1 MIRTL
6 LYLLIF
12 ILFFACNNQD
22 TKSLIIANTQDSL
35 FEKVHLTYAKG
46 FEIAKRKDITI
57 IKVKNPWQSADNI
70 VYQYVLA
77 DSSIVIPSELKQYTI
92 IRTPIKRVVCLST
105 THLAFIDCISVNKTV
120 VGVSGSDFV
129 YNDYFRKQI
138 DQKKIIDV
146 GYDQNLNYE
155 LVLSLKP
162 DLVIA
167 YGVGGEISGYMN
179 KLKDLGINVVINA
192 EYLEENA
199 LAKAE
204 WIKFIAAFYNQ
215 SEKADSLFNDIA
227 SQYNDLLKIVKQ
239 KKSTPIVMTGLPWK
253 GSWYVPGGNSYLSHL
268 ISDAGGTYLFKDN
281 DSRQSIPLTLENVFS
296 KAQNA
301 DIWINSDQAKSIND
315 ILNIDERLA
324 KLKILKSKEIYNNN
338 ARLNRFGG
346 NDYWESGIVNPHIIL
361 KDMIKIFHP
370 FLMKEHEFVYYKKI
384 EN

>member
-1 MIRTL
+1 MVRTL
-6 LYLLIF
+6 LCLLVLIS
-12 ILFFACNNQD
+12 FFACNNQD
-22 TKSLIIANTQDSL
+22 TKSLITVTTQDSL
-35 FEKVHLTYAKG
+35 FEKVQLTYAKG
-46 FEIAKRKDITI
+46 FEIAKSKDIAI

-105 THLAFIDCISVNKTV
+105 THLAFIDCISKNKTV

-239 KKSTPIVMTGLPWK
+239 EKSTPIVMTGLPWK
-253 GSWYVPGGNSYLSHL
+253 GSWYVPGGKSYLSHL

-370 FLMKEHEFVYYKKI
+370 LLMKEHEFVYYKKI